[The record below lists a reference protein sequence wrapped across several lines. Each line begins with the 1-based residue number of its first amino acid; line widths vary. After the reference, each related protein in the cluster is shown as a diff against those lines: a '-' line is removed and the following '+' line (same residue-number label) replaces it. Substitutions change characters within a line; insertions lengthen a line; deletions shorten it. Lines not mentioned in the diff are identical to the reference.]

1 MIAKSE
7 AAPVTSSAKASAA
20 ATDKRRAW
28 NWTDINFWLDAL
40 LLVVF
45 VALCWCAVVVRFV
58 FPPAAASAGVRLW
71 NASYDQW
78 CSLQFGLLATLA
90 LGVLVHVML
99 HWSWVCNVAVA
110 RFGRDKKGRI
120 DEGTQTLYGVGL
132 LIVLIHI
139 IAGGVALAA
148 LMIQRPD

>member
-1 MIAKSE
+1 MSTKS
-7 AAPVTSSAKASAA
+7 AVDLATSSSKA
-20 ATDKRRAW
+20 ATGAVDKRRAW

-78 CSLQFGLLATLA
+78 CNLQFGLLATLA

-99 HWSWVCNVAVA
+99 HWSWVCNVAVN
-110 RFGRDKKGRI
+110 RFSKDKKNRI